1 MDARA
6 CRSQPKTAF
15 GTTFV
20 EELNFK
26 TSSQALNPR
35 YVLVDYC
42 HASNTARESAC
53 HTYPTSTFSLEDG
66 FCSVWVGFGRC
77 VLVKDLR
84 CVLFAR
90 NGDETAQPCSQH
102 STDIH
107 QHHMQASLDISLE
120 GTVQPTDTS
129 SHFGIHRSPVSISGL
144 SVLLTTG
151 RMKT

>member
-6 CRSQPKTAF
+6 CPSQPRTALSI
-15 GTTFV
+15 TSM
-20 EELNFK
+20 EKLNFK

-42 HASNTARESAC
+42 HASNTARESVC

-66 FCSVWVGFGRC
+66 FCSAWV
-77 VLVKDLR
+77 VLDAAFWSRSYVAFS
-84 CVLFAR
+84 LFTMGMR
-90 NGDETAQPCSQH
+90 QPNH
-102 STDIH
+102 AANTDIH
-107 QHHMQASLDISLE
+107 QHHTQASLDTSLE
-120 GTVQPTDTS
+120 GTVHPTDTT

-151 RMKT
+151 GMKS